1 MNAFLQRGCK
11 RNARAGLTAKHIPSV
26 RDLFLLLL
34 IIALALASA
43 CSLSGH
49 KTRTTQNRLNLPEC
63 VIVRGA
69 QSEKDLNIEAFKNV
83 LNAVALS
90 WKMITPDEL
99 EALGS
104 SGNRLVLIIPLRAAK
119 SLTASQIRNVLSL
132 VEKGALL
139 VSEGV
144 TPLVEKLEFHPG
156 KSMPVR
162 YLQELAY
169 PEIEI
174 SWEKEVRVTPLLA
187 PGKAIVLNRERDS
200 GASMVCLLPYGQG
213 GCLLFAAELD
223 PEKGEGY
230 TRFPYFHQELRRA
243 GIDFPFRSER
253 LSAFFDYAYRL
264 SENPEV
270 LARVWR
276 ETGIQSLH
284 VGAWDFFDGD
294 KTADDYLRKLIDAC
308 HRNGI
313 LVYAWL
319 ELPHVSEEFWTKHP
333 KWREKTATGRDAHV
347 DWRYLMNL
355 KDPECFDAIAAG
367 LEQLLR
373 RFEWDG
379 VNLGELYFDSPSGAE
394 SPEDFTPLNKFVRS
408 DFKLQ
413 HGIDPI
419 EFFREG
425 SSYYWKRNAREWN
438 NFVEYRIGLEKALNE
453 RFLQLLS
460 GFRNSFIPSL
470 DLIITYVDNIYD
482 PSMREAVGAD
492 VNEIFGLLDKH
503 DFTLVLE
510 DPGTVWHLGPRRYA
524 QLAETYSKLTR
535 NTNRLGIDINI
546 VDRDVKAYPTAK
558 QTGAEFL
565 ELFYYAG
572 SHFQTVMAYSEQTM
586 QPQDAALVSCAL
598 AAGTRGEPVDG
609 GIRIHSPNAV
619 IYRSGAKQAIF
630 SVDGNLWPCTDE
642 GEIHLPAGDHLITI
656 ENDERADRPRL
667 IRLNGN
673 LLRAN
678 YVGKDSIE
686 FSYIARG
693 RAIAIF
699 SCVPQSVQIN
709 KGLPSVVKSD
719 WVMLPAGSHSVRAV
733 F

>member
-1 MNAFLQRGCK
+1 MSAFLPGTCK
-11 RNARAGLTAKHIPSV
+11 RNACAGYTPRHICSF
-26 RDLFLLLL
+26 RDVFLLLL
-34 IIALALASA
+34 IIALALTSA

-49 KTRTTQNRLNLPEC
+49 KTRTAQNRPSLPEC
-63 VIVRGA
+63 VIVKGG
-69 QSEKDLNIEAFKNV
+69 QSEKDLNIEAYKNV

-90 WKMITPDEL
+90 WKMITPDGL
-99 EALGS
+99 ETLGA
-104 SGNRLVLIIPLRAAK
+104 SGSRLVLIIPMRTAK
-119 SLTASQIRNVLSL
+119 SLTVSQILNVLSL

-144 TPLVEKLEFHPG
+144 TPLAEKLEFRSG

-169 PEIEI
+169 PDIEI
-174 SWEKEVRVTPLLA
+174 SWEKEARITSLLA
-187 PGKAIVLNRERDS
+187 PGKAIVMNRERDS
-200 GASMVCLLPYGQG
+200 GESMVCLLPYGRG

-230 TRFPYFHQELRRA
+230 ARFPYFHQELRHA
-243 GIDFPFRSER
+243 GIEFPFRSER

-264 SENPEV
+264 SENPDV
-270 LARVWR
+270 LAKVWR

-284 VGAWDFFDGD
+284 VGTWDFFDGD

-319 ELPHVSEEFWTKHP
+319 ELPHVSEEFWTRHP

-367 LEQLLR
+367 LERLLR

-394 SPEDFTPLNKFVRS
+394 APEAFTPLNKFVRS
-408 DFKLQ
+408 DFKLR

-425 SSYYWKRNAREWN
+425 SSFYWKRNAREWN
-438 NFVEYRIGLEKALNE
+438 KFVEYRIGLEKALNE
-453 RFLQLLS
+453 RFLQLFS

-510 DPGTVWHLGPRRYA
+510 DPGTVWHLGPRRYE

-546 VDRDVKAYPTAK
+546 VDRDAKAYPTEK

-572 SHFQTVMAYSEQTM
+572 SHFQTVMAYAEQTM

-598 AAGTRGEPVDG
+598 AAGTRGELVNG
-609 GIRIHSPNAV
+609 GIRIHSPNPV
-619 IYRSGAKQAIF
+619 IYRSGVKRADF
-630 SVDGNLWPCTDE
+630 NVDGSPWPCTDE
-642 GEIHLPAGDHLITI
+642 GEVHLPAGDHLITI
-656 ENDERADRPRL
+656 ENGERANRPRL

-673 LLRAN
+673 LLHAN
-678 YVGKDSIE
+678 YAGKDTME
-686 FSYIARG
+686 FSYTARG

-699 SCVPQSVQIN
+699 SCVPKSVQIN
-709 KGLPSVVKSD
+709 NGLPVVAKFD
-719 WVMLPAGSHSVRAV
+719 WVMLPAGSHSVRAA